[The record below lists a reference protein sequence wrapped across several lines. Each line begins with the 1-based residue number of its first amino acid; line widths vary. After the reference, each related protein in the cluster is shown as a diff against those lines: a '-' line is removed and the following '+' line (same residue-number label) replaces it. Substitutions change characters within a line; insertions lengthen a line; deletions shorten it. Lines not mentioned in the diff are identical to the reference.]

1 MSDAVRVAGA
11 AVGDAAGAAAGAAV
25 GVAGAAAVLAVDAG
39 QTGTKLRLTRPGAD
53 SLEFTYPGVRTNEPL
68 MPQLAAAARAL
79 REQTQTDFG
88 VISVGASGLVDAA
101 SDARELLRLT
111 ADLDVRQILLAHDSI
126 TSFLGSLGDVQGAV
140 VAAGTGVVTLAVG
153 RTSVARID
161 GWGNIMGD
169 AGSAYWIGRE
179 ALEAAMRAHDGRTSP
194 TALTDVVR
202 ERWPDIESAYIDLQ
216 SDPDRVRVVASF
228 AQAVTEL
235 AATDAAA
242 SQISLRA
249 ARELSLS
256 VLAGLSRVI
265 DDDAEG
271 VVVGMVGGVFRA
283 PVIRTRFEE
292 LVAESRPGVQLLV
305 PDGTGLDGA
314 ATLAT
319 LPDAHPLKN
328 LVSAAAR

>member
-1 MSDAVRVAGA
+1 MSNVVVTASTAV
-11 AVGDAAGAAAGAAV
+11 
-25 GVAGAAAVLAVDAG
+25 VLAVDAG

-53 SLEFTYPGVRTNEPL
+53 SVEVTYPGVRTNEPL
-68 MPQLAAAARAL
+68 MPQVAAAARAL

-101 SDARELLRLT
+101 SDAQELLRLT

-153 RTSVARID
+153 RTRVARID

-179 ALEAAMRAHDGRTSP
+179 ALDAVMRAHDGRASP
-194 TALTDVVR
+194 TALTGVVR

-242 SQISLRA
+242 AQISRRA

-256 VLAGLSRVI
+256 VLTGLSRVL
-265 DDDAEG
+265 DAGTVG
-271 VVVGMVGGVFRA
+271 VVIGMVGGVFRS
-283 PVIRTRFEE
+283 PLIRDRFEE
-292 LVAESRPGVQLLV
+292 LVAEGRPDATLLM
-305 PDGTGLDGA
+305 PEGTGLDGA

-319 LPDAHPLKN
+319 LPDTHPLKN
-328 LVSAAAR
+328 LVSAASR